1 MLFLEVVRIKE
12 LINQL
17 KPTFSNAMNSLD
29 VPESTWLPLLGKAT
43 VEDHGDVALPC
54 HSLAGIMKK
63 APQEIAKQISELV
76 ASDLKSFAT
85 VSSMSGFVNI
95 TAKPEWLSKRIS
107 ILLGDTRLGVSVD
120 EKKTLVVDYSA
131 PNVAKEMHVG
141 HLRSTVIGD
150 TIVRMLEFKGHTVI
164 RENHVGDWGTPFG
177 MLIEHLLDLGEDRAA
192 NELGVGDLDSF
203 YKQARSKFVSDEE
216 FANRS
221 RSRVVMLQGG
231 DAETLRLWRILVDE
245 SMRYFNEVYS
255 MLGVML
261 TDDDIRG
268 ESSYQKLLPEVV
280 ERLRESG
287 DLEQSDGAD
296 VVFPGGWVNRDGEP
310 LPMIIRKADGG
321 YNYSTSDLACIIDR
335 VERLGSDGFLY
346 VVGTPQKQHFEMV
359 FQVAKKAGFM
369 SNNHQAVHVNFGSV
383 LDTDGK
389 VLKSREGEVIKLHD
403 LLEEAIRRAEQSI
416 DDKNPDL
423 AGKEREEVARAVGI
437 GAVKY
442 ADLSTERTKD
452 YVFDW
457 EKMLSFEGNTAP
469 YLQYAYA
476 RISSIFRK
484 WGGDRESLTTNFESL
499 MESEISTL
507 RSEEILLS
515 RRLVEFP
522 SILDDSVST
531 FSPHKLCKHLHS
543 IASSFA
549 SFYEN
554 CGILKEDN
562 EIISQRRLA
571 LCEVTSRELKLGLE
585 MMGINV
591 PERM

>member
-1 MLFLEVVRIKE
+1 MVRIKE

-17 KPTFSNAMNSLD
+17 KPIFSNAMNSLD
-29 VPESTWLPLLGKAT
+29 IPDSTWLPLLGKAT

-54 HSLAGIMKK
+54 HSLAGILKK

-76 ASDLKSFAT
+76 ASDLQSFAI

-95 TAKPEWLSKRIS
+95 TAKPEWLSKRLS
-107 ILLGDTRLGVSVD
+107 ILLADPRLGVSVD
-120 EKKTLVVDYSA
+120 EKKTFAVDYSA

-221 RSRVVMLQGG
+221 RSRVVLLQGG

-268 ESSYQKLLPEVV
+268 ESSYQELLPEVV

-287 DLEQSDGAD
+287 DLEESDGAD

-335 VERLGSDGFLY
+335 VERLGCDGFLY

-369 SNNHQAVHVNFGSV
+369 SHNHQAVHVNFGSV

-423 AGKEREEVARAVGI
+423 LGKEREEVARAVGI

-499 MESEISTL
+499 MESELSTL
-507 RSEEILLS
+507 RGEEILLS

-554 CGILKEDN
+554 CAILKEDN

-571 LCEVTSRELKLGLE
+571 LCEATSRAVSYTHLTLPTKR
-585 MMGINV
+585 IV
-591 PERM
+591 

>member
-1 MLFLEVVRIKE
+1 MVRIEE

-17 KPTFSNAMNSLD
+17 KPIFSNAMNSLE

-43 VEDHGDVALPC
+43 VEDHGDVAFPC
-54 HSLAGIMKK
+54 HSLAGILKK
-63 APQEIAKQISELV
+63 SPQEIAIQISELV
-76 ASDLKSFAT
+76 ASDLQSFAI

-95 TAKPEWLSKRIS
+95 TAKPEWLSNRIS
-107 ILLGDTRLGVSVD
+107 ILLADPRLGVSVD
-120 EKKTLVVDYSA
+120 QKKTFVVDYSA

-221 RSRVVMLQGG
+221 RSRVVLLQGG

-268 ESSYQKLLPEVV
+268 ESSYQELLPEVV
-280 ERLRESG
+280 YRLKESG
-287 DLEQSDGAD
+287 DLEESDGAD

-335 VERLGSDGFLY
+335 VERLGCDGFLY

-369 SNNHQAVHVNFGSV
+369 SHNHQAVHVNFGSV

-403 LLEEAIRRAEQSI
+403 LLEEAIRRAKQSI

-423 AGKEREEVARAVGI
+423 LGKEREEVARAVGI

-499 MESEISTL
+499 MESELSTL
-507 RSEEILLS
+507 RGEEILLS

-554 CGILKEDN
+554 CAILKEDN

-571 LCEVTSRELKLGLE
+571 LCEVASRELKLGLE
-585 MMGINV
+585 MMGIKV

>member
-1 MLFLEVVRIKE
+1 MVRIKE

-17 KPTFSNAMNSLD
+17 KPIFSNAMNSLD
-29 VPESTWLPLLGKAT
+29 IPDSTWLPLLGKAT

-54 HSLAGIMKK
+54 HSLAGILKK

-76 ASDLKSFAT
+76 ASDLQSFAI

-95 TAKPEWLSKRIS
+95 TAKPEWLSKRLS
-107 ILLGDTRLGVSVD
+107 ILLADPRLGVSVD
-120 EKKTLVVDYSA
+120 EKKTFAVDYSA

-221 RSRVVMLQGG
+221 RSRVVLLQRG

-268 ESSYQKLLPEVV
+268 ESSYQELLPEVV

-287 DLEQSDGAD
+287 DLEESDGAD

-335 VERLGSDGFLY
+335 VERLGCDGFLY

-369 SNNHQAVHVNFGSV
+369 SHNHQAVHVNFGSV

-423 AGKEREEVARAVGI
+423 LGKEREEVARAVGI

-499 MESEISTL
+499 MESELSTL
-507 RSEEILLS
+507 RGEEILLS

-554 CGILKEDN
+554 CGILKEDD
-562 EIISQRRLA
+562 EAISRRRLA

>member
-1 MLFLEVVRIKE
+1 MVRIEE

-17 KPTFSNAMNSLD
+17 KPIFSNAMNSLE

-43 VEDHGDVALPC
+43 VEDHGDVAFPC
-54 HSLAGIMKK
+54 HSLAGILKK
-63 APQEIAKQISELV
+63 SPQEIAIQISELV
-76 ASDLKSFAT
+76 ASDLQSFAI

-95 TAKPEWLSKRIS
+95 TAKPEWLSNRIS
-107 ILLGDTRLGVSVD
+107 ILLADPRLGVSVD
-120 EKKTLVVDYSA
+120 QKKTFVVDYSA

-221 RSRVVMLQGG
+221 RSRVVLLQGG

-268 ESSYQKLLPEVV
+268 ESSYQELLPEVV
-280 ERLRESG
+280 DRLRESG
-287 DLEQSDGAD
+287 DLEESDGAD

-335 VERLGSDGFLY
+335 VERLGCDGFLY

-369 SNNHQAVHVNFGSV
+369 SHNHQAVHVNFGSV

-403 LLEEAIRRAEQSI
+403 LLEEAIRRAKQSI

-423 AGKEREEVARAVGI
+423 LGKEREEVARAVGI

-484 WGGDRESLTTNFESL
+484 WGGDRESLTTNLESL
-499 MESEISTL
+499 MESELSNL

-554 CGILKEDN
+554 CGILKEDD
-562 EIISQRRLA
+562 EAISQRRLA

-585 MMGINV
+585 IMGINV

>member
-1 MLFLEVVRIKE
+1 MVRIKE

-17 KPTFSNAMNSLD
+17 KPIFSNAMNSLD
-29 VPESTWLPLLGKAT
+29 IPDSTWLPLLGKAT

-54 HSLAGIMKK
+54 HSLAGILKK

-76 ASDLKSFAT
+76 ASDLQSFAI

-107 ILLGDTRLGVSVD
+107 ILLADPRLGVSVD
-120 EKKTLVVDYSA
+120 EKKTFAVDYSA

-221 RSRVVMLQGG
+221 RSRVVLLQGG

-268 ESSYQKLLPEVV
+268 ESSYQELLPEVV

-287 DLEQSDGAD
+287 DLEESDGAD

-335 VERLGSDGFLY
+335 VERLGCDGFLY

-369 SNNHQAVHVNFGSV
+369 SHNHQAVHVNFGSV

-423 AGKEREEVARAVGI
+423 LGKEREEVARAVGI

-499 MESEISTL
+499 MESELSTL
-507 RSEEILLS
+507 RGEEILLS

-554 CGILKEDN
+554 CAILKEDN

-571 LCEVTSRELKLGLE
+571 LCEATSRELKLGLE

>member
-1 MLFLEVVRIKE
+1 MVRIEE

-17 KPTFSNAMNSLD
+17 KPIFSNAMNSLE

-43 VEDHGDVALPC
+43 VEDHGDVAFPC
-54 HSLAGIMKK
+54 HSLAGILKK
-63 APQEIAKQISELV
+63 SPQEIAIQISELV
-76 ASDLKSFAT
+76 ASDLQSFAI

-95 TAKPEWLSKRIS
+95 TAKPEWLSNRIS
-107 ILLGDTRLGVSVD
+107 ILLADPRLGVSVD
-120 EKKTLVVDYSA
+120 QKKTFVVDYSA

-221 RSRVVMLQGG
+221 RSRVVLLQGG

-268 ESSYQKLLPEVV
+268 ESSYQELLPEVV
-280 ERLRESG
+280 YRLKESG
-287 DLEQSDGAD
+287 DLEESDGAD

-335 VERLGSDGFLY
+335 VERLGCDGFLY

-369 SNNHQAVHVNFGSV
+369 SHNHQAVHVNFGSV

-403 LLEEAIRRAEQSI
+403 LLEEAIRRAKQSI

-423 AGKEREEVARAVGI
+423 LGKEREEVARAVGI

-484 WGGDRESLTTNFESL
+484 WGGDRESLATNLESL
-499 MESEISTL
+499 MESELSNL

-554 CGILKEDN
+554 CGILKEDD
-562 EIISQRRLA
+562 EAISRRRLA

>member
-1 MLFLEVVRIKE
+1 MVRIEE

-17 KPTFSNAMNSLD
+17 KPIFSNAMNSLG
-29 VPESTWLPLLGKAT
+29 VSESTWLPLLGKAT
-43 VEDHGDVALPC
+43 VEDHGDVAFPC
-54 HSLAGIMKK
+54 HSLAGILKK
-63 APQEIAKQISELV
+63 SPQEIAIQISELV
-76 ASDLKSFAT
+76 ASDLQSFAI

-95 TAKPEWLSKRIS
+95 TAKPEWLSNRIS
-107 ILLGDTRLGVSVD
+107 ILLADPRLGVSVD
-120 EKKTLVVDYSA
+120 QKKTFVVDYSA

-221 RSRVVMLQGG
+221 RSRVVLLQGG
-231 DAETLRLWRILVDE
+231 DAETLRLWRILVNE

-268 ESSYQKLLPEVV
+268 ESSYQELLPEVV
-280 ERLRESG
+280 YRLKESG
-287 DLEQSDGAD
+287 DLEESDGAD

-335 VERLGSDGFLY
+335 VERLGCDGFLY

-369 SNNHQAVHVNFGSV
+369 SHNHQAVHVNFGSV

-403 LLEEAIRRAEQSI
+403 LLEEAIRRAKQSI

-423 AGKEREEVARAVGI
+423 LGEEREEVARAVGI

-484 WGGDRESLTTNFESL
+484 WGGDRESLTTNLESL
-499 MESEISTL
+499 MESELSNL

-554 CGILKEDN
+554 CGILKEDD
-562 EIISQRRLA
+562 EAISRRRLA

>member
-1 MLFLEVVRIKE
+1 MVRIEE

-17 KPTFSNAMNSLD
+17 KPIFSNAMNSLE

-43 VEDHGDVALPC
+43 VEDHGDVAFPC
-54 HSLAGIMKK
+54 HSLAGILKK
-63 APQEIAKQISELV
+63 SPQEIAIQISELV
-76 ASDLKSFAT
+76 ASDLQSFAI

-95 TAKPEWLSKRIS
+95 AAKPEWLSNRIS
-107 ILLGDTRLGVSVD
+107 ILLADPRLGVSVD
-120 EKKTLVVDYSA
+120 QKKTFVVDYSA

-203 YKQARSKFVSDEE
+203 YKQARSKFVSNEE

-221 RSRVVMLQGG
+221 RSRVVLLQGG
-231 DAETLRLWRILVDE
+231 DAETLRLWRILVNE

-268 ESSYQKLLPEVV
+268 ESSYQELLPEVV
-280 ERLRESG
+280 YRLKESG
-287 DLEQSDGAD
+287 DLEESDGAD

-335 VERLGSDGFLY
+335 VERLGCDGFLY

-369 SNNHQAVHVNFGSV
+369 SHNHQAVHVNFGSV

-403 LLEEAIRRAEQSI
+403 LLEEAIRRAKQSI

-423 AGKEREEVARAVGI
+423 LGKEREEVARAVGI

-484 WGGDRESLTTNFESL
+484 WGGDRESLTTNLESL
-499 MESEISTL
+499 MESELSNL

-554 CGILKEDN
+554 CGILKEDD
-562 EIISQRRLA
+562 EAISRRRLA

>member
-1 MLFLEVVRIKE
+1 MVRIKE
-12 LINQL
+12 LIDQL
-17 KPTFSNAMNSLD
+17 KPIFSNAMNSLD
-29 VPESTWLPLLGKAT
+29 IPDSTWLPLLGKAT

-54 HSLAGIMKK
+54 HSLAGILKK

-76 ASDLKSFAT
+76 ASDLQSFAI

-95 TAKPEWLSKRIS
+95 TAKPEWLSKRLS
-107 ILLGDTRLGVSVD
+107 ILLADPRLGVSVD
-120 EKKTLVVDYSA
+120 EKKTFAVDYSA

-221 RSRVVMLQGG
+221 RSRVVLLQGG

-268 ESSYQKLLPEVV
+268 ESSYQELLPEVV

-287 DLEQSDGAD
+287 DLEESDGAD

-335 VERLGSDGFLY
+335 VERLGCDGFLY

-369 SNNHQAVHVNFGSV
+369 SHNHQAVHVNFGSV

-423 AGKEREEVARAVGI
+423 LGKEREEVARAVGI

-499 MESEISTL
+499 MESELSTL
-507 RSEEILLS
+507 RGEEILLS

-554 CGILKEDN
+554 CAILKEDN

-571 LCEVTSRELKLGLE
+571 LCEATSRELKLGLE

>member
-1 MLFLEVVRIKE
+1 MIWIRDLIDEMTPIFSKAMKSLEVDDSV
-12 LINQL
+12 
-17 KPTFSNAMNSLD
+17 
-29 VPESTWLPLLGKAT
+29 WLPLIGRAT

-54 HSLAGIMKK
+54 HSLASRLRKS
-63 APQEIAKQISELV
+63 PQDIAEQICTLV
-76 ASDLKSFAT
+76 KEDLDPIAN
-85 VSSMSGFVNI
+85 VSSISGFVNVS
-95 TAKPEWLSKRIS
+95 AKPDWLSNS
-107 ILLGDTRLGVSVD
+107 LSTLLSDHRLGIKL
-120 EKKTLVVDYSA
+120 EKTLTFAIDYSA

-150 TIVRMLEFKGHTVI
+150 SIVRMLEFKGHRAI

-177 MLIEHLLDLGEDRAA
+177 MLIEHLLDLGEDQAA

-203 YKQARSKFVSDEE
+203 YKQARAKFVSDDE
-216 FANRS
+216 FAVRS
-221 RSRVVMLQGG
+221 RSRVVLLQGG
-231 DAETLRLWRILVDE
+231 DSETLRLWGVLVDE

-255 MLGVML
+255 MLGVLL
-261 TDDDIRG
+261 TDEDIRG
-268 ESSYQKLLPEVV
+268 ESSYHDLLPEVV
-280 ERLRESG
+280 ERLKKVGILEES
-287 DLEQSDGAD
+287 EGAD
-296 VVFPGGWVNRDGEP
+296 VVFPGGWVNREGDP

-335 VERLGSDGFLY
+335 VERIGCDGFLY

-359 FQVAKKAGFM
+359 FQVAIQAGFM
-369 SNNHQAVHVNFGSV
+369 NENHQAIHVNFGSV

-403 LLEEAIRRAEQSI
+403 LLDEAIRRAEDAI
-416 DDKNPDL
+416 NEKNPDL
-423 AGKEREEVARAVGI
+423 VGEERKEVARTVGI

-457 EKMLSFEGNTAP
+457 ERMLSFDGNTAP
-469 YLQYAYA
+469 YLQHAYA

-484 WGGDRESLTTNFESL
+484 WGGDRNDLSH
-499 MESEISTL
+499 SEIILTHP
-507 RSEEILLS
+507 EELSLS
-515 RRLVEFP
+515 RRLSDFP
-522 SILDDSVST
+522 AILDDSIST
-531 FSPHKLCKHLHS
+531 FSPHKLCTHLHS

-554 CGILKEDN
+554 CNVLKEEN
-562 EIISQRRLA
+562 EEISSSRLA
-571 LCEVTSRELKLGLE
+571 MCDLTARELKLGLGLL
-585 MMGINV
+585 GIGV

>member
-1 MLFLEVVRIKE
+1 MVRIKE

-17 KPTFSNAMNSLD
+17 KPIFSNAMNSLD
-29 VPESTWLPLLGKAT
+29 IPDSTWLPLLGKAT

-54 HSLAGIMKK
+54 HSLAGILKK

-76 ASDLKSFAT
+76 ASDLQSFAI

-95 TAKPEWLSKRIS
+95 TAKPEWLSKRLS
-107 ILLGDTRLGVSVD
+107 ILLADPRLGVSVD
-120 EKKTLVVDYSA
+120 EKKTFAVDYSA

-221 RSRVVMLQGG
+221 RSRVVLLQGG

-268 ESSYQKLLPEVV
+268 ESSYQELLPEVV
-280 ERLRESG
+280 YRLKESG
-287 DLEQSDGAD
+287 DLEESDGAD

-335 VERLGSDGFLY
+335 VERLGCDGFLY

-369 SNNHQAVHVNFGSV
+369 SHNHQAVHVNFGSV

-423 AGKEREEVARAVGI
+423 LGKEREEVARAVGI

-499 MESEISTL
+499 MESELSTL
-507 RSEEILLS
+507 RGEEILLS

-554 CGILKEDN
+554 CAILKEDN

-571 LCEVTSRELKLGLE
+571 LCEATSRELKLGLE

>member
-1 MLFLEVVRIKE
+1 MVRIKE

-17 KPTFSNAMNSLD
+17 KPIFSNAMNSLD
-29 VPESTWLPLLGKAT
+29 IPDSTWLPLLGKAT

-54 HSLAGIMKK
+54 HSLAGILKK

-76 ASDLKSFAT
+76 ASDLQSFAI

-95 TAKPEWLSKRIS
+95 TAKPEWLSKRLS
-107 ILLGDTRLGVSVD
+107 ILLADPRLGVSVD
-120 EKKTLVVDYSA
+120 EKKTFAVDYSA

-221 RSRVVMLQGG
+221 RSRVVLLQGG

-268 ESSYQKLLPEVV
+268 ESSYQELLPEVV

-287 DLEQSDGAD
+287 DLEESDGAD

-335 VERLGSDGFLY
+335 VERLGCDGFLY

-369 SNNHQAVHVNFGSV
+369 SHNHQAVHVNFGSV

-423 AGKEREEVARAVGI
+423 LGKEREEVARAVGI

-499 MESEISTL
+499 MESELSTL
-507 RSEEILLS
+507 RGEEILLS

-554 CGILKEDN
+554 CAILKEDN

-571 LCEVTSRELKLGLE
+571 LCEVTSRELKLGLA

>member
-1 MLFLEVVRIKE
+1 MVRIKE

-17 KPTFSNAMNSLD
+17 KPIFSNAMNSLD
-29 VPESTWLPLLGKAT
+29 IPDSTWLPLLGKAT

-76 ASDLKSFAT
+76 ASDLQSFAI

-95 TAKPEWLSKRIS
+95 TAKPEWLSKRLS
-107 ILLGDTRLGVSVD
+107 ILLADPRLGVSVD
-120 EKKTLVVDYSA
+120 EKKTFAVDYSA

-221 RSRVVMLQGG
+221 RSRVVLLQGG

-268 ESSYQKLLPEVV
+268 ESSYQELLPEVV

-287 DLEQSDGAD
+287 DLEESDGAD

-335 VERLGSDGFLY
+335 VERLGCDGFLY

-369 SNNHQAVHVNFGSV
+369 SHNHQAVHVNFGSV

-423 AGKEREEVARAVGI
+423 LGKEREEVARAVGI

-499 MESEISTL
+499 MESELSTL
-507 RSEEILLS
+507 RGEEILLS

-571 LCEVTSRELKLGLE
+571 LCEVTSRELKLGLA

>member
-1 MLFLEVVRIKE
+1 
-12 LINQL
+12 
-17 KPTFSNAMNSLD
+17 MNSLD
-29 VPESTWLPLLGKAT
+29 VPDSTWISLLGKAT

-76 ASDLKSFAT
+76 ASDLQSFAR

-107 ILLGDTRLGVSVD
+107 ILLADPRLGVCVD
-120 EKKTLVVDYSA
+120 EKKTFAVDYSA

-221 RSRVVMLQGG
+221 RSRVVLLQGG

-268 ESSYQKLLPEVV
+268 ESSYQELLPEVV

-287 DLEQSDGAD
+287 DLEESDGAD

-335 VERLGSDGFLY
+335 VERLGCDGFLY

-369 SNNHQAVHVNFGSV
+369 SHNHQAVHVNFGSV

-403 LLEEAIRRAEQSI
+403 LLEEAIRRAKQSI
-416 DDKNPDL
+416 DAKNPDL
-423 AGKEREEVARAVGI
+423 LGKEREEVARAVGI

-499 MESEISTL
+499 MESELSTL

-562 EIISQRRLA
+562 EITSQRRLA

-585 MMGINV
+585 MLGINV

>member
-1 MLFLEVVRIKE
+1 
-12 LINQL
+12 
-17 KPTFSNAMNSLD
+17 MNSLE

-43 VEDHGDVALPC
+43 VEDHGDVAFPC
-54 HSLAGIMKK
+54 HSLAGILKK
-63 APQEIAKQISELV
+63 SPQEIAIQISELV
-76 ASDLKSFAT
+76 ASDLQSFAI

-95 TAKPEWLSKRIS
+95 TAKPEWLSNRIS
-107 ILLGDTRLGVSVD
+107 ILLADPRLGVSVD
-120 EKKTLVVDYSA
+120 QKKTFVVDYSA

-221 RSRVVMLQGG
+221 RSRVVLLQGG

-268 ESSYQKLLPEVV
+268 ESSYQELLPEVV
-280 ERLRESG
+280 YRLKESG
-287 DLEQSDGAD
+287 DLEESDGAD

-335 VERLGSDGFLY
+335 VERLGCDGFLY

-369 SNNHQAVHVNFGSV
+369 SHNHQAVHVNFGSV

-403 LLEEAIRRAEQSI
+403 LLEEAIRRAKQSI

-423 AGKEREEVARAVGI
+423 LGKEREEVARAVGI

-484 WGGDRESLTTNFESL
+484 WGGDRESLTTNLEPL
-499 MESEISTL
+499 MESELSNL

-554 CGILKEDN
+554 CGILKEDD
-562 EIISQRRLA
+562 EAISRRRLA

>member
-1 MLFLEVVRIKE
+1 MVRIKE

-17 KPTFSNAMNSLD
+17 KPIFSNAMNSLD
-29 VPESTWLPLLGKAT
+29 IPDSTWLPLLGKAT

-54 HSLAGIMKK
+54 HSLAGILKK

-76 ASDLKSFAT
+76 ASDLQSFAI

-95 TAKPEWLSKRIS
+95 TAKPEWLSKRLS
-107 ILLGDTRLGVSVD
+107 ILLADPRLGVSVD
-120 EKKTLVVDYSA
+120 EKKTFAVDYSA

-221 RSRVVMLQGG
+221 RSRVVLLQGG

-268 ESSYQKLLPEVV
+268 ESSYQELLPEVV
-280 ERLRESG
+280 YRLKESG
-287 DLEQSDGAD
+287 DLEESDGAD

-335 VERLGSDGFLY
+335 VERLGCDGFLY

-369 SNNHQAVHVNFGSV
+369 SHNHQAVHVNFGSV

-403 LLEEAIRRAEQSI
+403 LLEEAIRRAKQSI

-423 AGKEREEVARAVGI
+423 LGKEREEVARAVGI

-499 MESEISTL
+499 MESELSTL
-507 RSEEILLS
+507 RGEEILLS

-554 CGILKEDN
+554 CAILKEDN

>member
-1 MLFLEVVRIKE
+1 MVRIKE

-17 KPTFSNAMNSLD
+17 KPIFSNAMNSLD
-29 VPESTWLPLLGKAT
+29 IPDSTWLPLLGKAT

-54 HSLAGIMKK
+54 HSLAGILKK

-76 ASDLKSFAT
+76 ASDLQSFAI

-95 TAKPEWLSKRIS
+95 TAKPEWLSKRLS
-107 ILLGDTRLGVSVD
+107 ILLADPRLGVSVD
-120 EKKTLVVDYSA
+120 EKKTFAVDYSA

-221 RSRVVMLQGG
+221 RSRVVLLQGG

-268 ESSYQKLLPEVV
+268 ESSYQELLPEVV

-287 DLEQSDGAD
+287 DLEESDGAD

-335 VERLGSDGFLY
+335 VERLGCDGFLY

-369 SNNHQAVHVNFGSV
+369 SHNHQAVHVNFGSV

-423 AGKEREEVARAVGI
+423 LGKEREEVARAVGI

-499 MESEISTL
+499 MESELSTL
-507 RSEEILLS
+507 RGEEILLS
-515 RRLVEFP
+515 RRIVEFP

-554 CGILKEDN
+554 CAILKEDN

-571 LCEVTSRELKLGLE
+571 LCEATSRELKLGLE

>member
-1 MLFLEVVRIKE
+1 MVRIKE

-17 KPTFSNAMNSLD
+17 KPIFSNAMNSLD
-29 VPESTWLPLLGKAT
+29 IPDSTWLPLLGKAT

-54 HSLAGIMKK
+54 HSLAGILKK

-76 ASDLKSFAT
+76 ASDLQSFAI

-95 TAKPEWLSKRIS
+95 TAKPEWLSKRLS
-107 ILLGDTRLGVSVD
+107 ILIADPRLGVSVD
-120 EKKTLVVDYSA
+120 EKKTFAVDYSA

-150 TIVRMLEFKGHTVI
+150 TIARMLEFKGHTVI

-221 RSRVVMLQGG
+221 RSRVVLLQGG

-268 ESSYQKLLPEVV
+268 ESSYQELLPEVV

-287 DLEQSDGAD
+287 DLEESDGAD

-335 VERLGSDGFLY
+335 VERLGCDGFLY

-369 SNNHQAVHVNFGSV
+369 SHNHQAVHVNFGSV

-423 AGKEREEVARAVGI
+423 LGKEREEVARAVGI

-499 MESEISTL
+499 MESELSTL
-507 RSEEILLS
+507 RGEEILLS

-554 CGILKEDN
+554 CAILKEDN

-571 LCEVTSRELKLGLE
+571 LCEATSRELKLGLE

>member
-1 MLFLEVVRIKE
+1 MVRIKE

-17 KPTFSNAMNSLD
+17 KPIFSNAMNSLD
-29 VPESTWLPLLGKAT
+29 IPDSTWLPLLGKAT

-54 HSLAGIMKK
+54 HSLAGILKK

-76 ASDLKSFAT
+76 ASDLQSFAI

-95 TAKPEWLSKRIS
+95 TAKPEWLSKRLS
-107 ILLGDTRLGVSVD
+107 ILLADPRLGVSVD
-120 EKKTLVVDYSA
+120 EKKTFAVDYSA

-221 RSRVVMLQGG
+221 RSRVVLLQGG

-268 ESSYQKLLPEVV
+268 ESSYQELLPEVV

-287 DLEQSDGAD
+287 DLEESDGAD

-335 VERLGSDGFLY
+335 VERLGCDGFLY

-369 SNNHQAVHVNFGSV
+369 SHNHQAVHVNFGSV

-423 AGKEREEVARAVGI
+423 LGKEREEVARAVGI

-484 WGGDRESLTTNFESL
+484 WGGDRESLSTNFESL

-571 LCEVTSRELKLGLE
+571 LCEATSRELKLGLE

>member
-1 MLFLEVVRIKE
+1 MVGIKE
-12 LINQL
+12 LIDQL
-17 KPTFSNAMNSLD
+17 KPIFSNAMNSMDL
-29 VPESTWLPLLGKAT
+29 PESIWLPLLGKAT

-54 HSLAGIMKK
+54 HSLAGILKK

-76 ASDLKSFAT
+76 ASDLQSFAI

-95 TAKPEWLSKRIS
+95 TAKPEWLSNRIS
-107 ILLGDTRLGVSVD
+107 ILLADPRLGISVD
-120 EKKTLVVDYSA
+120 QKKTFVVDYSA

-221 RSRVVMLQGG
+221 RSRVVLLQGG

-268 ESSYQKLLPEVV
+268 ESCYQELLPEVLD
-280 ERLRESG
+280 RLRESG
-287 DLEQSDGAD
+287 DLEESDGAD

-335 VERLGSDGFLY
+335 VERLGCDGFLY

-369 SNNHQAVHVNFGSV
+369 SHNHQAVHVNFGSV

-403 LLEEAIRRAEQSI
+403 LLEESIRRAEQSI

-423 AGKEREEVARAVGI
+423 LGKEREEVARAVGI

-484 WGGDRESLTTNFESL
+484 WGGDRESLATSFESL
-499 MESEISTL
+499 MESELSNL

-554 CGILKEDN
+554 CGILKEDD
-562 EIISQRRLA
+562 EAISQRRLA

>member
-1 MLFLEVVRIKE
+1 MVRIEE

-17 KPTFSNAMNSLD
+17 KPIFSNAMNSLE

-43 VEDHGDVALPC
+43 VEDHGDVAFPC
-54 HSLAGIMKK
+54 HSLAGILKK
-63 APQEIAKQISELV
+63 SPQEIAIQISELV
-76 ASDLKSFAT
+76 ASDLQSFAI

-95 TAKPEWLSKRIS
+95 TAKPEWLSNRIS
-107 ILLGDTRLGVSVD
+107 ILLADPRLGVSVD
-120 EKKTLVVDYSA
+120 QKKTFVVDYSA

-221 RSRVVMLQGG
+221 RSRVVLLQGG

-268 ESSYQKLLPEVV
+268 ESSYQELLPEVV
-280 ERLRESG
+280 YRLKESG
-287 DLEQSDGAD
+287 DLEESDGAD

-335 VERLGSDGFLY
+335 VERLGCDGFLY

-369 SNNHQAVHVNFGSV
+369 SHNHQAVHVNFGSV

-403 LLEEAIRRAEQSI
+403 LLEEAIRRAKQSI

-423 AGKEREEVARAVGI
+423 LGKEREEVARAVGI

-499 MESEISTL
+499 MESELSNL

-554 CGILKEDN
+554 CGILKEDD
-562 EIISQRRLA
+562 EAISQRRLA

>member
-1 MLFLEVVRIKE
+1 MVRIKE

-17 KPTFSNAMNSLD
+17 KPIFSNAMNSLD
-29 VPESTWLPLLGKAT
+29 IPDSTWLPLLGKAT

-54 HSLAGIMKK
+54 HSLAGILKK

-76 ASDLKSFAT
+76 SSDLQSFAI

-95 TAKPEWLSKRIS
+95 TAKPEWLSKRLS
-107 ILLGDTRLGVSVD
+107 ILLADPRLGVSVD
-120 EKKTLVVDYSA
+120 EKKTFAVDYSA

-221 RSRVVMLQGG
+221 RSRVVLLQGG

-268 ESSYQKLLPEVV
+268 ESSYQELLPEVV

-287 DLEQSDGAD
+287 DLEESDGAD

-335 VERLGSDGFLY
+335 VERLGCDGFLY

-369 SNNHQAVHVNFGSV
+369 SHNHQAVHVNFGSV

-423 AGKEREEVARAVGI
+423 LGKEREEVARAVGI

-499 MESEISTL
+499 MERELSTL
-507 RSEEILLS
+507 RAEEILLS

-554 CGILKEDN
+554 CAILKEEN

-571 LCEVTSRELKLGLE
+571 LCEATSRELKLGLE

>member
-1 MLFLEVVRIKE
+1 MVRIKE

-17 KPTFSNAMNSLD
+17 KPIFSNAMNSLD
-29 VPESTWLPLLGKAT
+29 IPDSTWLPLLGKAT

-54 HSLAGIMKK
+54 HSLAGILKK

-76 ASDLKSFAT
+76 ASDLQSFAI

-95 TAKPEWLSKRIS
+95 TAKPEWLSKRLS
-107 ILLGDTRLGVSVD
+107 ILLADPRLGVSVD
-120 EKKTLVVDYSA
+120 EKKTFAVDYSA

-221 RSRVVMLQGG
+221 RSRVVLLQGG

-268 ESSYQKLLPEVV
+268 ESSYQELLPEVV

-287 DLEQSDGAD
+287 DLEESDGAD

-335 VERLGSDGFLY
+335 VERLGCDGFLY

-369 SNNHQAVHVNFGSV
+369 SHNHQAVHVNFGSV

-423 AGKEREEVARAVGI
+423 LGKEREEVARAVGI

-499 MESEISTL
+499 MESELSTL

-554 CGILKEDN
+554 CAILKEDN

-585 MMGINV
+585 IMGINV

>member
-1 MLFLEVVRIKE
+1 MVRIEE

-17 KPTFSNAMNSLD
+17 KPIFSDAMNSLE

-43 VEDHGDVALPC
+43 VEDHGDVAFPC
-54 HSLAGIMKK
+54 HSLAGILKK
-63 APQEIAKQISELV
+63 SPQEIAIQISELV
-76 ASDLKSFAT
+76 ASDLQSFAI

-95 TAKPEWLSKRIS
+95 AAKPEWLSNRIS
-107 ILLGDTRLGVSVD
+107 ILLADPRLGVSVD
-120 EKKTLVVDYSA
+120 QKKTFVVDYSA

-221 RSRVVMLQGG
+221 RSRVVLLQGG

-268 ESSYQKLLPEVV
+268 ESSYQELLPEVV
-280 ERLRESG
+280 YRLKESG
-287 DLEQSDGAD
+287 DLEESDGAD

-321 YNYSTSDLACIIDR
+321 YNYSTTDLACIIDR
-335 VERLGSDGFLY
+335 VERLACDGFLY

-359 FQVAKKAGFM
+359 FQVAMKAGFM
-369 SNNHQAVHVNFGSV
+369 SHNHQAIHVNFGSV

-403 LLEEAIRRAEQSI
+403 LLEEAIRRAKQSI

-423 AGKEREEVARAVGI
+423 LGKEREEVARAVGI

-499 MESEISTL
+499 MESDISTL

-562 EIISQRRLA
+562 EKISHRRLA

>member
-1 MLFLEVVRIKE
+1 MVRIKE

-17 KPTFSNAMNSLD
+17 KPIFSNAMNSLD
-29 VPESTWLPLLGKAT
+29 IPDSTWLPLLGKAT

-54 HSLAGIMKK
+54 HSLAGILKK

-76 ASDLKSFAT
+76 ASDLQSFAI

-95 TAKPEWLSKRIS
+95 TAKPEWLSKRLS
-107 ILLGDTRLGVSVD
+107 ILLADPRLGVSVD
-120 EKKTLVVDYSA
+120 EKKTFAVDYSA

-221 RSRVVMLQGG
+221 RSRVVLLQGG

-268 ESSYQKLLPEVV
+268 ESSYQELLPEVV

-287 DLEQSDGAD
+287 DLEESDGAD

-335 VERLGSDGFLY
+335 VERLGCDGFLY

-369 SNNHQAVHVNFGSV
+369 SHNHQAVHVNFGSV

-423 AGKEREEVARAVGI
+423 LGKEREEVARAVGI

-499 MESEISTL
+499 MERELSTL
-507 RSEEILLS
+507 RAEEILLS

-554 CGILKEDN
+554 CAILKEDN

-571 LCEVTSRELKLGLE
+571 LCEATSRELKLGLE

>member
-1 MLFLEVVRIKE
+1 MVRIEE

-17 KPTFSNAMNSLD
+17 KPIFSNAMNSLE

-43 VEDHGDVALPC
+43 VEDHGDVAFPC
-54 HSLAGIMKK
+54 HSLAGILKK
-63 APQEIAKQISELV
+63 SPQEIAIQISELV
-76 ASDLKSFAT
+76 ASDLQSFAI

-95 TAKPEWLSKRIS
+95 TAKPEWLSNRIS
-107 ILLGDTRLGVSVD
+107 ILLADPRLGVSVD
-120 EKKTLVVDYSA
+120 QKKTFVVDYSA

-221 RSRVVMLQGG
+221 RSRVVLLQGG

-268 ESSYQKLLPEVV
+268 ESSYQELLPEVV
-280 ERLRESG
+280 YRLKESG
-287 DLEQSDGAD
+287 DLEESDGAD

-335 VERLGSDGFLY
+335 VERLGCDGFLY

-369 SNNHQAVHVNFGSV
+369 SHNHQAVHVNFGSV

-403 LLEEAIRRAEQSI
+403 LLEEAIRRAKQSI

-423 AGKEREEVARAVGI
+423 LGKEREEVARAVGI

-484 WGGDRESLTTNFESL
+484 WGGDRESLTTNLESL
-499 MESEISTL
+499 MESELSNL

-554 CGILKEDN
+554 CGILKEDD
-562 EIISQRRLA
+562 EAISRRRLA

-585 MMGINV
+585 MMGISV